1 MSTKLIIFDC
11 DGVLV
16 DSEDLANT
24 VTAEMLT
31 SYGHQISSEE
41 LIRRFKGMKFK
52 AYVDI
57 LENETGIALPE
68 TFETDVREAMAEVF
82 KKHVKPV
89 EGALKIIKSL
99 KIPFCVASNG
109 PKNKTKENLKTTNLY
124 PHFIGKIFSAYEVK
138 AWKPDPGLFL
148 AAANHFGVKP
158 QNCIVIEDSLSGVKA
173 AIAAGMSVYA
183 LDHTEKDKSLAIA
196 NKVFRS
202 LEEIREFFVSLN
214 LSHD

>member
-24 VTAEMLT
+24 VTAEMLA

-138 AWKPDPGLFL
+138 SWKPDPGLFL
-148 AAANHFGVKP
+148 AAANHFGVSP

-173 AIAAGMSVYA
+173 AIAAGMTVYA
-183 LDHTEKDKSLAIA
+183 LDHTLKDESLIIA
-196 NKVFRS
+196 NNVFGS
-202 LEEIREFFVSLN
+202 LYEIREFFVSQN
-214 LSHD
+214 LSRE